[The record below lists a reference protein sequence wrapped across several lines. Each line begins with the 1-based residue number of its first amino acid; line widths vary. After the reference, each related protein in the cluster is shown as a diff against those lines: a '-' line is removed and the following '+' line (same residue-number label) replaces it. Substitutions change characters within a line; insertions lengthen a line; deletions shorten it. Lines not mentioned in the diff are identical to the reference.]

1 MARLRY
7 DTILAADVGTDV
19 NVEESIG
26 SLTTNPEAT
35 DLVGL
40 IVNKANST
48 GIVAGEGVI
57 GKYIWKLGSL
67 AFDNLEFQDGEVA
80 SGAPATNAQTHVA
93 NPKFVPF
100 ASVNPNVGNK
110 KINVSYEQL
119 AAATADVSCLASIAY
134 AEGSVPADVL
144 GNLYRLQ
151 TRVRW
156 NGSDTESIDNTPT
169 QQFSNSLNIPNWVNE
184 IVAIGIT
191 IGADDTLDA
200 DKHFVGYLD
209 FSSGGSLPNMTP
221 TRIPLPTIGN
231 QLGTPVGAGLV
242 SKEVIMP
249 LYIKLPNADV
259 TVKPSIVVQEAYD
272 CPVFVT
278 YTLYGR

>member
-1 MARLRY
+1 
-7 DTILAADVGTDV
+7 
-19 NVEESIG
+19 
-26 SLTTNPEAT
+26 
-35 DLVGL
+35 
-40 IVNKANST
+40 
-48 GIVAGEGVI
+48 
-57 GKYIWKLGSL
+57 
-67 AFDNLEFQDGEVA
+67 
-80 SGAPATNAQTHVA
+80 
-93 NPKFVPF
+93 VPF

-134 AEGSVPADVL
+134 SEGSVPADVL

-156 NGSDTESIDNTPT
+156 NGSDTQSIDNTPT